1 MNPLIKSLIAYERA
15 YRPKSQDAVPPR
27 EVEFAGLQ
35 MAENLELHYGSQDDR
50 IERAYLR
57 DAQRLVDNGVAEF
70 VESPDGKRLRARRV
84 STVTIERYMQASK
97 YGMYRSTVVSFHRGN
112 MVKRYETNPFAF
124 GRISDE
130 SVRRAFAAQRALMEA
145 AQ

>member
-1 MNPLIKSLIAYERA
+1 MNNYTNYVRWMINNQTPRPEPRDARTKWDEIGWAQDFVENKITPEDERIA
-15 YRPKSQDAVPPR
+15 
-27 EVEFAGLQ
+27 
-35 MAENLELHYGSQDDR
+35 
-50 IERAYLR
+50 RAYLR